1 MCLRWRVITLN
12 HKGKGTHRVCSNRV
26 ELNGLRAS
34 RGAFAAFPTLSGVL
48 RLLRQ
53 HRVNLCHHG
62 GSFSDRGR
70 DPFGRAG
77 ANVADGEHAR

>member
-12 HKGKGTHRVCSNRV
+12 HKGRGTHRVCGNRV
-26 ELNGLRAS
+26 EPNRLRAS

-48 RLLRQ
+48 SLMRQ
-53 HRVNLCHHG
+53 DPVDLCHHG
-62 GSFSDRGR
+62 GSFSDRRR

-77 ANVADGEHAR
+77 ANVADGEHAG

>member
-12 HKGKGTHRVCSNRV
+12 HKGEGNTPSVQQPR
-26 ELNGLRAS
+26 RAE
-34 RGAFAAFPTLSGVL
+34 RATREPRCFAAFPTLSGVL

-77 ANVADGEHAR
+77 ANVPDGEHAR